1 VAGINKV
8 RTLWL
13 LSDGASGHLSQSRG
27 IAEAIGRFCPVR
39 TIEITLQ
46 VRRRFLKSLLR
57 FLLPI
62 SANLARR
69 LLKVVYR
76 IELPVG
82 RPDLIVSSGGNTLL
96 ANALLGE
103 IFAVPNFYSGTLKKY
118 PARCYSR
125 IFSVT
130 SQGSDNNVVL
140 PLPPVPLQLTEKMPL
155 VGPEAP
161 WLLLIGGDGAGY
173 HYTTA
178 DWELLAEG
186 INRIARDLGIRWLLT
201 TSRRTGNEAE
211 KVLQARISPD
221 LLEEAVYFGQTPRPV
236 VREFLGRCRGVLVS
250 EDSLTMVAEA
260 IYSGRPVVTLR
271 PRQSQPEG
279 NDALAL
285 DGYAGSNLI
294 TRHDISGLGELKQLP
309 AASFRQ
315 HPDVPE
321 LIWQSVRGLL
331 GEGKDVVDARG

>member
-1 VAGINKV
+1 VAGTNNNLTI
-8 RTLWL
+8 WL

-27 IAEAIGRFCPVR
+27 VAEAICRFCPVN
-39 TIEITLQ
+39 ISEITLK
-46 VRRRFLKSLLR
+46 VRFRLLKSTLR
-57 FLLPI
+57 YLLPI
-62 SANLARR
+62 SANLARL
-69 LLKVVYR
+69 LLKVVYQ

-96 ANALLGE
+96 ANALLGQ

-118 PARCYSR
+118 PSRCYSR

-130 SQGSDNNVVL
+130 PQGCDNNVVL
-140 PLPPVPLQLTEKMPL
+140 PLPPVPLQLTEKMPT
-155 VGPEAP
+155 VDAKAP
-161 WLLLIGGDGAGY
+161 WLVLIGGDGAGY
-173 HYTTA
+173 RFA
-178 DWELLAEG
+178 SVDWELLADG
-186 INRIARDLGIRWLLT
+186 MNRIARDLGIRWLLT
-201 TSRRTGNEAE
+201 TSRRTGSEVE

-236 VREFLGRCRGVLVS
+236 VREFLGRCRGVLVT

-271 PRQSQPEG
+271 PRQSHPEG

-294 TRHDISGLGELKQLP
+294 TRHGISDLGELKQLP
-309 AASFRQ
+309 AAVFRQ

-331 GEGKDVVDARG
+331 GEGKDVVDVGG